1 MLLTG
6 FDAPIEQVMYIDRP
20 LKEHTL
26 LQAIARVNRTCTR
39 EVEVTLE
46 SGKTTKEN
54 IIKQCGYVVDYYGI
68 SNFLEEA
75 LAIFDKEDL
84 GKPMESLDDLYNE
97 MLSYREAIMSMFRG
111 INKNNLDE
119 LVNKIEPDDKRAEF
133 ELMYKKFSGAVE
145 SLLPANVDTDILNDL
160 RWLSYIRAAAKA
172 KFNPSD
178 SIDISD
184 CGEKVREIIE
194 NHLKSLGVRGW
205 IEPITLFEDNFKA
218 KVKTLKSD
226 EAQASAMEHA
236 IKHIINVKI
245 KENQVYYES
254 LFERLQ
260 RILDETKNDW
270 IARKKQ
276 LEEFIKN
283 DVETGASSKA
293 NDLGLDEKE
302 FAFFEV
308 VRKYLED
315 DGEEGTVKDGE
326 AAYISDETMEISKEI
341 AKDVKAVV
349 KDNYVI
355 DWVTNQSKT
364 NDIQRAI
371 KLMIIKK
378 YAKRIPRDV
387 REKIMEPLLNLAK
400 IHFDVLN

>member
-1 MLLTG
+1 
-6 FDAPIEQVMYIDRP
+6 
-20 LKEHTL
+20 
-26 LQAIARVNRTCTR
+26 
-39 EVEVTLE
+39 
-46 SGKTTKEN
+46 
-54 IIKQCGYVVDYYGI
+54 
-68 SNFLEEA
+68 
-75 LAIFDKEDL
+75 
-84 GKPMESLDDLYNE
+84 
-97 MLSYREAIMSMFRG
+97 
-111 INKNNLDE
+111 
-119 LVNKIEPDDKRAEF
+119 
-133 ELMYKKFSGAVE
+133 
-145 SLLPANVDTDILNDL
+145 
-160 RWLSYIRAAAKA
+160 
-172 KFNPSD
+172 
-178 SIDISD
+178 
-184 CGEKVREIIE
+184 
-194 NHLKSLGVRGW
+194 
-205 IEPITLFEDNFKA
+205 
-218 KVKTLKSD
+218 
-226 EAQASAMEHA
+226 MEHA

-245 KENQVYYES
+245 KENPVYYES

-283 DVETGASSKA
+283 DVETGASNKA

-308 VRKYLED
+308 IRKYLED
-315 DGEEGTVKDGE
+315 DANEFKLKEEE
-326 AAYISDETMEISKEI
+326 ATYISDETMEISKEM

-355 DWVTNQSKT
+355 DWVINQSKT

>member
-1 MLLTG
+1 M
-6 FDAPIEQVMYIDRP
+6 
-20 LKEHTL
+20 
-26 LQAIARVNRTCTR
+26 C
-39 EVEVTLE
+39 
-46 SGKTTKEN
+46 S
-54 IIKQCGYVVDYYGI
+54 
-68 SNFLEEA
+68 S
-75 LAIFDKEDL
+75 DL
-84 GKPMESLDDLYNE
+84 
-97 MLSYREAIMSMFRG
+97 
-111 INKNNLDE
+111 
-119 LVNKIEPDDKRAEF
+119 
-133 ELMYKKFSGAVE
+133 
-145 SLLPANVDTDILNDL
+145 
-160 RWLSYIRAAAKA
+160 
-172 KFNPSD
+172 
-178 SIDISD
+178 
-184 CGEKVREIIE
+184 
-194 NHLKSLGVRGW
+194 
-205 IEPITLFEDNFKA
+205 EDNFKA

-245 KENQVYYES
+245 KENPVYYES

-283 DVETGASSKA
+283 DVETGASNKA

-308 VRKYLED
+308 IRKYLED
-315 DGEEGTVKDGE
+315 DANEFKLKEDE
-326 AAYISDETMEISKEI
+326 ATYISDETMEISKEI

>member
-1 MLLTG
+1 
-6 FDAPIEQVMYIDRP
+6 
-20 LKEHTL
+20 
-26 LQAIARVNRTCTR
+26 
-39 EVEVTLE
+39 
-46 SGKTTKEN
+46 
-54 IIKQCGYVVDYYGI
+54 
-68 SNFLEEA
+68 
-75 LAIFDKEDL
+75 
-84 GKPMESLDDLYNE
+84 
-97 MLSYREAIMSMFRG
+97 
-111 INKNNLDE
+111 
-119 LVNKIEPDDKRAEF
+119 
-133 ELMYKKFSGAVE
+133 
-145 SLLPANVDTDILNDL
+145 
-160 RWLSYIRAAAKA
+160 
-172 KFNPSD
+172 
-178 SIDISD
+178 
-184 CGEKVREIIE
+184 
-194 NHLKSLGVRGW
+194 
-205 IEPITLFEDNFKA
+205 
-218 KVKTLKSD
+218 
-226 EAQASAMEHA
+226 MEHA

-245 KENQVYYES
+245 KENPVYYES

-283 DVETGASSKA
+283 DVEIGASNKA

-308 VRKYLED
+308 IRKYLED
-315 DGEEGTVKDGE
+315 DANEFKLKEEE
-326 AAYISDETMEISKEI
+326 ATYISDETMEISKEI

-355 DWVTNQSKT
+355 DWVINQSKT

>member
-1 MLLTG
+1 
-6 FDAPIEQVMYIDRP
+6 
-20 LKEHTL
+20 
-26 LQAIARVNRTCTR
+26 
-39 EVEVTLE
+39 
-46 SGKTTKEN
+46 
-54 IIKQCGYVVDYYGI
+54 
-68 SNFLEEA
+68 
-75 LAIFDKEDL
+75 
-84 GKPMESLDDLYNE
+84 MESLDDLYNE
-97 MLSYREAIMSMFRG
+97 MLSYREVIMSMFRG

-145 SLLPANVDTDILNDL
+145 SLLPGHVDTDILNDL

-218 KVKTLKSD
+218 KVNTLKSD

-245 KENQVYYES
+245 KENPVYYES

-283 DVETGASSKA
+283 DVETGASNKA

-308 VRKYLED
+308 IRKYLED
-315 DGEEGTVKDGE
+315 DANEFKLKEEEVT
-326 AAYISDETMEISKEI
+326 YISDETMEISKEI

-355 DWVTNQSKT
+355 DWVINQSKT

-400 IHFDVLN
+400 IHFDALN